1 MKVVEEIKE
10 EIMELEG
17 IKNTIAERKYVR
29 FGNKIQHSEGY
40 TSLMDY
46 SKRGDLENLEKVTDE
61 MSILKEKIVQMNN
74 NLSIELETFE
84 KDRLEKFRKILGWK
98 YYAEKKKAEVISE
111 FTKIESKKF
120 PYKDNSTLKLRKN
133 ESDSDN

>member
-1 MKVVEEIKE
+1 
-10 EIMELEG
+10 
-17 IKNTIAERKYVR
+17 
-29 FGNKIQHSEGY
+29 
-40 TSLMDY
+40 MDY